1 MKNVKMSKELNEND
15 KRKRNNL
22 LSQYYGITEEKDV
35 ENLFDV
41 DGKHFNADAYVDKL
55 VQETSLKQL
64 IDKEQELV
72 REIQSLDSEMQTL
85 VYENYNKF
93 ILATDTIRQMKSDFK
108 TMEDEMEKLVQD
120 MSHIA
125 TFANNISSNLQDRRQ
140 QITKLSNI
148 HELLKNLQFLFDLPN
163 KLKTCVE
170 EKNYS
175 LAVKYYAKS
184 EQVLQDFG
192 DHPSFSG
199 IQSDCKEIVETLRK
213 CLKVQFSRAEVTSQ
227 ELEESASLLCKLGE
241 SSTDLAR
248 EFLEINKVRLEKDL
262 EDLSSYVWS
271 GENNGEVV
279 LIFIEKCCNTALN
292 NVALTIAT
300 FNNIFPSTIS
310 KHNEGMNSMATD
322 VINQL
327 CPIVE
332 SKIVEIIGFEIS
344 EACCLSVVAAL
355 DKFHRRLLAVQRLLL
370 VDKQWSFTLITEIA
384 RIISHRTADALV
396 IKWTSELQ
404 GWRDSWN
411 NDNQPHG
418 SVKFIE
424 GALVEHIHRAF
435 VALTAFVGN
444 HVTFSQDSQFRQT
457 FGRRYVREEVLVQS
471 LSKLSTMLANLSNV
485 TGKDSASPT
494 LILVLSRV
502 AIDFSQ
508 NLAQSLLSLIE
519 EQFDIPVGF
528 QGDHLTP
535 ISVITLDFKQTSQS
549 LLQSYVQSESHVLV
563 QMIRKSMDSRDWLTA
578 SEPRG
583 VRPVIKRVLE
593 EISRVDSHAA
603 QLYEEGS
610 RKERSSDSSRRTH
623 HSSRMQQKSSW
634 SSLGPSQ
641 LDSSLLNNIQK
652 LFSERIDLSGT
663 VEPNKGS
670 VVMAIIKICLKG
682 FLECV
687 RLKTFGKY
695 GIQQIQVDCYYLQ
708 LFLWRFTFDENLVH
722 SLLDEILSSAV
733 QRCLEPVLMEP
744 GVVELICER

>member
-1 MKNVKMSKELNEND
+1 MSKEATEND

-22 LSQYYGITEEKDV
+22 LSQYYGITKEKDV

-120 MSHIA
+120 MSQIA
-125 TFANNISSNLQDRRQ
+125 TFANSISSNLQDRRQ

-148 HELLKNLQFLFDLPN
+148 HELLKNLQFLFDLPT
-163 KLKTCVE
+163 KLKSSVE

-184 EQVLQDFG
+184 EQVLKDFG

-199 IQSDCKEIVETLRK
+199 IQSDCQEIVTTLRK
-213 CLKVQFSRAEVTSQ
+213 CLKDQFVRAEVTSR
-227 ELEESASLLCKLGE
+227 ELEESVTLLSKLGE
-241 SSTDLAR
+241 SSTSLAL
-248 EFLEINKVRLEKDL
+248 EFTVINKGRLEKDL
-262 EDLSSYVWS
+262 DDLSSYTTS
-271 GENNGEVV
+271 GENNGEAV
-279 LIFIEKCCNTALN
+279 LAFIEKCCNTALN
-292 NVALTIAT
+292 NAALTIAT
-300 FNNIFPSTIS
+300 FNNIFPLASA
-310 KHNEGMNSMATD
+310 KDNEGLIDMAVD
-322 VINQL
+322 VINRL
-327 CPIVE
+327 CPVV
-332 SKIVEIIGFEIS
+332 KTKVVEIIGLEMS
-344 EACCLSVVAAL
+344 EGCCLSLVAAL
-355 DKFHRRLLAVQRLLL
+355 DKFHRRLLAVQRLLMS
-370 VDKQWSFTLITEIA
+370 DNQWSSILITDVA
-384 RIISHRTADALV
+384 QIISNRAAENLLV
-396 IKWTSELQ
+396 KWTEELQ

-424 GALVEHIHRAF
+424 GALIEHIHRTL

-444 HVTFSQDSQFRQT
+444 HVTFSQDYQFRQT
-457 FGRRYVREEVLVQS
+457 FGRRHVREGVFIMS
-471 LSKLSTMLANLSNV
+471 LKKLSIMLSNLCNA
-485 TGKDSASPT
+485 TGKDNASPT

-502 AIDFSQ
+502 AIDFNQ

-519 EQFDIPVGF
+519 EQFDIPAGF
-528 QGDHLTP
+528 QGDNLTP
-535 ISVITLDFKQTSQS
+535 ISAVTAEFRQASQT
-549 LLQSYVQSESHVLV
+549 LLQRYVQSESHVLV
-563 QMIRKSMDSRDWLTA
+563 QMIRKSMDSRDWLTT
-578 SEPRG
+578 SEPRS

-610 RKERSSDSSRRTH
+610 RKDRSSDSSRRTH
-623 HSSRMQQKSSW
+623 HSSSRMQQKSSW

-670 VVMAIIKICLKG
+670 VVMAVIKICLKG